1 MIFAIHVA
9 NFTHFTDLSISSMYL
24 DNTTQINSSI
34 GGGMK
39 VSFKKWLVSLNEVAL
54 NELGID
60 EMLTHLDDELNII
73 NGNECEQ
80 EILNNLIQIFKNS
93 EYH

>member
-1 MIFAIHVA
+1 
-9 NFTHFTDLSISSMYL
+9 
-24 DNTTQINSSI
+24 
-34 GGGMK
+34 MK
-39 VSFKKWLVSLNEVAL
+39 DRFKEQLISLNEIAM

-80 EILNNLIQIFKNS
+80 AILNNLIQIFKDS

>member
-1 MIFAIHVA
+1 
-9 NFTHFTDLSISSMYL
+9 
-24 DNTTQINSSI
+24 
-34 GGGMK
+34 MK
-39 VSFKKWLVSLNEVAL
+39 VSFKKWLVSLIEVAL

>member
-1 MIFAIHVA
+1 
-9 NFTHFTDLSISSMYL
+9 
-24 DNTTQINSSI
+24 
-34 GGGMK
+34 MK
-39 VSFKKWLVSLNEVAL
+39 DRFKEWLISLNEIAI

-80 EILNNLIQIFKNS
+80 AILNNLIQIFKDN

>member
-1 MIFAIHVA
+1 
-9 NFTHFTDLSISSMYL
+9 
-24 DNTTQINSSI
+24 
-34 GGGMK
+34 MK
-39 VSFKKWLVSLNEVAL
+39 ARFKEWLISLNEIAI

-80 EILNNLIQIFKNS
+80 EILNNLIQIFEDS
-93 EYH
+93 ECH

>member
-1 MIFAIHVA
+1 
-9 NFTHFTDLSISSMYL
+9 
-24 DNTTQINSSI
+24 
-34 GGGMK
+34 MK
-39 VSFKKWLVSLNEVAL
+39 ARFKEWLISLNEIAM

-80 EILNNLIQIFKNS
+80 AILNNLIQIFRG
-93 EYH
+93 

>member
-1 MIFAIHVA
+1 
-9 NFTHFTDLSISSMYL
+9 
-24 DNTTQINSSI
+24 
-34 GGGMK
+34 MK
-39 VSFKKWLVSLNEVAL
+39 DRFKEWFISLNEIAM

-80 EILNNLIQIFKNS
+80 AILNNLIQIFKDS

>member
-1 MIFAIHVA
+1 
-9 NFTHFTDLSISSMYL
+9 
-24 DNTTQINSSI
+24 
-34 GGGMK
+34 MK
-39 VSFKKWLVSLNEVAL
+39 ARFKEWLISLNEIAM

-60 EMLTHLDDELNII
+60 EMLTHLDNELNII

-80 EILNNLIQIFKNS
+80 AILNNLIQIFKDS

>member
-1 MIFAIHVA
+1 
-9 NFTHFTDLSISSMYL
+9 
-24 DNTTQINSSI
+24 
-34 GGGMK
+34 MK
-39 VSFKKWLVSLNEVAL
+39 ARFKEWLISLNEIAM

-73 NGNECEQ
+73 NVNECEQ
-80 EILNNLIQIFKNS
+80 AILNNLIQIFKNS

>member
-1 MIFAIHVA
+1 
-9 NFTHFTDLSISSMYL
+9 
-24 DNTTQINSSI
+24 
-34 GGGMK
+34 MK
-39 VSFKKWLVSLNEVAL
+39 DRFKEWLISLNEIAM

-73 NGNECEQ
+73 IGNECEQ

>member
-1 MIFAIHVA
+1 
-9 NFTHFTDLSISSMYL
+9 
-24 DNTTQINSSI
+24 
-34 GGGMK
+34 MK
-39 VSFKKWLVSLNEVAL
+39 ARFKEWLISLNEIAM

-80 EILNNLIQIFKNS
+80 EILNNLIQIFEDDKC
-93 EYH
+93 H

>member
-34 GGGMK
+34 GGDMK
-39 VSFKKWLVSLNEVAL
+39 ARFKEWLISLNEIAM

>member
-1 MIFAIHVA
+1 
-9 NFTHFTDLSISSMYL
+9 
-24 DNTTQINSSI
+24 
-34 GGGMK
+34 MK
-39 VSFKKWLVSLNEVAL
+39 DRFKEWLISLNEIAM

-80 EILNNLIQIFKNS
+80 AILNNLIQIFKDS
-93 EYH
+93 ECH

>member
-1 MIFAIHVA
+1 
-9 NFTHFTDLSISSMYL
+9 
-24 DNTTQINSSI
+24 
-34 GGGMK
+34 MK
-39 VSFKKWLVSLNEVAL
+39 ARFKEWLISLNEIAI

-80 EILNNLIQIFKNS
+80 AILNNLIQIFKDS

>member
-1 MIFAIHVA
+1 
-9 NFTHFTDLSISSMYL
+9 
-24 DNTTQINSSI
+24 
-34 GGGMK
+34 MK
-39 VSFKKWLVSLNEVAL
+39 ARFKEWLISLNEITM

-80 EILNNLIQIFKNS
+80 AILNNLIQIFKNS

>member
-1 MIFAIHVA
+1 
-9 NFTHFTDLSISSMYL
+9 
-24 DNTTQINSSI
+24 
-34 GGGMK
+34 MK
-39 VSFKKWLVSLNEVAL
+39 ARFKEWLISLNEIAI

-80 EILNNLIQIFKNS
+80 AILNNLIQIYKDN

>member
-1 MIFAIHVA
+1 
-9 NFTHFTDLSISSMYL
+9 
-24 DNTTQINSSI
+24 
-34 GGGMK
+34 MK
-39 VSFKKWLVSLNEVAL
+39 ARFKEWLISLNEIAM

-80 EILNNLIQIFKNS
+80 EILNNLIQIF
-93 EYH
+93 EDIECH

>member
-1 MIFAIHVA
+1 
-9 NFTHFTDLSISSMYL
+9 
-24 DNTTQINSSI
+24 
-34 GGGMK
+34 MK
-39 VSFKKWLVSLNEVAL
+39 DRFKEWLISLNEIAM

-80 EILNNLIQIFKNS
+80 AILNNLIQIFKAS
-93 EYH
+93 AYH

>member
-1 MIFAIHVA
+1 
-9 NFTHFTDLSISSMYL
+9 
-24 DNTTQINSSI
+24 
-34 GGGMK
+34 MK
-39 VSFKKWLVSLNEVAL
+39 ARFKEWLISLNEIAM

-73 NGNECEQ
+73 HGNECEQ

>member
-1 MIFAIHVA
+1 
-9 NFTHFTDLSISSMYL
+9 
-24 DNTTQINSSI
+24 
-34 GGGMK
+34 MK

-73 NGNECEQ
+73 NRNECEQ
-80 EILNNLIQIFKNS
+80 AILNNLIQIFKDS

>member
-1 MIFAIHVA
+1 
-9 NFTHFTDLSISSMYL
+9 
-24 DNTTQINSSI
+24 
-34 GGGMK
+34 MK
-39 VSFKKWLVSLNEVAL
+39 ARFKEWLISLNEIAM

-80 EILNNLIQIFKNS
+80 AILNNLIQIFKDN

>member
-1 MIFAIHVA
+1 
-9 NFTHFTDLSISSMYL
+9 
-24 DNTTQINSSI
+24 
-34 GGGMK
+34 MK
-39 VSFKKWLVSLNEVAL
+39 DRFKEWLISLNEIAM

-60 EMLTHLDDELNII
+60 ETLTHLDDELNII

-80 EILNNLIQIFKNS
+80 AILNNLIQIFKDS

>member
-1 MIFAIHVA
+1 
-9 NFTHFTDLSISSMYL
+9 
-24 DNTTQINSSI
+24 
-34 GGGMK
+34 MK
-39 VSFKKWLVSLNEVAL
+39 ARFKEWRISLNEIAM

-80 EILNNLIQIFKNS
+80 DILNNLIQIFKNS

>member
-1 MIFAIHVA
+1 
-9 NFTHFTDLSISSMYL
+9 
-24 DNTTQINSSI
+24 
-34 GGGMK
+34 MK
-39 VSFKKWLVSLNEVAL
+39 ARFKEWLISLNEIAM

-73 NGNECEQ
+73 YGNECEQ
-80 EILNNLIQIFKNS
+80 EILNNLIQIFKDS

>member
-1 MIFAIHVA
+1 
-9 NFTHFTDLSISSMYL
+9 
-24 DNTTQINSSI
+24 
-34 GGGMK
+34 MK
-39 VSFKKWLVSLNEVAL
+39 ARFKEWLISLNEIAM

-80 EILNNLIQIFKNS
+80 AILNNLIQIFKDS

>member
-1 MIFAIHVA
+1 MKARFKEW
-9 NFTHFTDLSISSMYL
+9 LISL
-24 DNTTQINSSI
+24 DEIA
-34 GGGMK
+34 M
-39 VSFKKWLVSLNEVAL
+39 

-80 EILNNLIQIFKNS
+80 AILNNLIQIFKDN

>member
-1 MIFAIHVA
+1 
-9 NFTHFTDLSISSMYL
+9 
-24 DNTTQINSSI
+24 
-34 GGGMK
+34 MK
-39 VSFKKWLVSLNEVAL
+39 ARFKEWLISLNEIAM

-60 EMLTHLDDELNII
+60 ERLTHLDDELNII

>member
-1 MIFAIHVA
+1 
-9 NFTHFTDLSISSMYL
+9 
-24 DNTTQINSSI
+24 
-34 GGGMK
+34 MK
-39 VSFKKWLVSLNEVAL
+39 ASFKEWLISLNEIAM

-80 EILNNLIQIFKNS
+80 EILNNLIQIFEDS
-93 EYH
+93 ECH

>member
-1 MIFAIHVA
+1 M
-9 NFTHFTDLSISSMYL
+9 
-24 DNTTQINSSI
+24 
-34 GGGMK
+34 
-39 VSFKKWLVSLNEVAL
+39 

-80 EILNNLIQIFKNS
+80 AILNNLIQIFKDS

>member
-1 MIFAIHVA
+1 
-9 NFTHFTDLSISSMYL
+9 
-24 DNTTQINSSI
+24 
-34 GGGMK
+34 MK
-39 VSFKKWLVSLNEVAL
+39 DRFKEWLISLNEIAM

-60 EMLTHLDDELNII
+60 EMLTYLDDELNII

>member
-1 MIFAIHVA
+1 
-9 NFTHFTDLSISSMYL
+9 
-24 DNTTQINSSI
+24 
-34 GGGMK
+34 MK
-39 VSFKKWLVSLNEVAL
+39 ARFKEWLISLNEIVM

>member
-1 MIFAIHVA
+1 
-9 NFTHFTDLSISSMYL
+9 
-24 DNTTQINSSI
+24 
-34 GGGMK
+34 MK
-39 VSFKKWLVSLNEVAL
+39 DRFKEWLISLNEIAM

-80 EILNNLIQIFKNS
+80 AILNNLIQIFRG
-93 EYH
+93 

>member
-1 MIFAIHVA
+1 
-9 NFTHFTDLSISSMYL
+9 
-24 DNTTQINSSI
+24 
-34 GGGMK
+34 MK
-39 VSFKKWLVSLNEVAL
+39 ARFKEWLISLNEIVI

-73 NGNECEQ
+73 NGNEYEQ
-80 EILNNLIQIFKNS
+80 AILNNLIQIFKDS